1 LASLKDFSNNV
12 FGQARTFW
20 GSLNLSKRI
29 TLGAVVVT
37 IVGLMSAVM
46 IMSQREPFE
55 YLFVDLSPTDKQEIA
70 AYLNANGVNDYVI
83 DQKGIKVPPGR
94 VLKLRIELAQRGI
107 PTQGQVG
114 WEQFDKQD
122 FARTEFEQNINK
134 KRALEGELTRTINAI
149 DGILSSR
156 VHITAPD
163 RSIFVR
169 DEKDRTAAV
178 YLKTRQGFELDKA
191 QIRGIQHLVSGSVE
205 GLKPKSITIIDA
217 EGNMLTEIE
226 ESDENARLTKERL
239 IYRKSVEQRY
249 EEKIRAIVG
258 RIVGP
263 DRVDAKVDAEID
275 FNQEVQKISDVDP
288 DQVAVESKR
297 TKGMKMKGTGLNPTG
312 IPGAKSNVP
321 SEQEPVNTASGGMGT
336 DSSNEE
342 ETVNYQVSKKV
353 SERTLAAGNT
363 MRMTAAVIV
372 DGRQIYP
379 VDGSVP
385 EFVERT
391 PEEMKKIE
399 ELVKSTIGF
408 RDERDTVTVHN
419 MMFQLNPFQVQKLT
433 EKKEENRRYISTL
446 VLSSTI
452 AIALALFFAFIV
464 RPYFRW
470 LSYDPQRKSSQGR
483 IEDFKPDL
491 ELASVQNVQVQEDV
505 PFDKLTPQEQVIYL
519 ARHEPKRT
527 TEAIRML
534 LNPHQSNPL

>member
-1 LASLKDFSNNV
+1 
-12 FGQARTFW
+12 
-20 GSLNLSKRI
+20 
-29 TLGAVVVT
+29 
-37 IVGLMSAVM
+37 
-46 IMSQREPFE
+46 
-55 YLFVDLSPTDKQEIA
+55 
-70 AYLNANGVNDYVI
+70 
-83 DQKGIKVPPGR
+83 
-94 VLKLRIELAQRGI
+94 
-107 PTQGQVG
+107 
-114 WEQFDKQD
+114 
-122 FARTEFEQNINK
+122 
-134 KRALEGELTRTINAI
+134 
-149 DGILSSR
+149 
-156 VHITAPD
+156 
-163 RSIFVR
+163 
-169 DEKDRTAAV
+169 
-178 YLKTRQGFELDKA
+178 
-191 QIRGIQHLVSGSVE
+191 
-205 GLKPKSITIIDA
+205 
-217 EGNMLTEIE
+217 
-226 ESDENARLTKERL
+226 
-239 IYRKSVEQRY
+239 
-249 EEKIRAIVG
+249 
-258 RIVGP
+258 
-263 DRVDAKVDAEID
+263 
-275 FNQEVQKISDVDP
+275 
-288 DQVAVESKR
+288 
-297 TKGMKMKGTGLNPTG
+297 
-312 IPGAKSNVP
+312 
-321 SEQEPVNTASGGMGT
+321 MGT

>member
-1 LASLKDFSNNV
+1 MP
-12 FGQARTFW
+12 
-20 GSLNLSKRI
+20 KRI
-29 TLGAVVVT
+29 TLGAVVAT
-37 IVGLMSAVM
+37 IVGLMSAVVVM
-46 IMSQREPFE
+46 TQREPFE

-70 AYLNANGVNDYVI
+70 AYLNANGVNDFVI

>member
-1 LASLKDFSNNV
+1 MASLKDFSNNV